1 MTRIQH
7 DSCDGL
13 LTRIKV
19 SLSYNKCVGLNLT
32 YRPLLSVLCA
42 MQIVF
47 TPPVILR
54 FGMANKVAIA
64 TKRGVKRIFVRI
76 CSLMREQK
84 TRMGMLVRSELA
96 TSDATES

>member
-1 MTRIQH
+1 MRRVELDLPSI
-7 DSCDGL
+7 
-13 LTRIKV
+13 
-19 SLSYNKCVGLNLT
+19 
-32 YRPLLSVLCA
+32 SVLCA
-42 MQIVF
+42 IVF